1 MAEKPGLIL
10 TAHQPV
16 YLPWLGLIHKIA
28 LADAFVHFDD
38 VQYQDKDWN
47 NRNRVKTA
55 DGPVFLTV
63 PVYNKDHY
71 ELKLK
76 DVLIRN
82 DLPWR
87 RKHAKTIAFAY
98 GKAPFASRY
107 LPFFEDLYGR
117 EWEKLSELN
126 EHMLKFVLEELGV
139 QVTFSRLGEL
149 GLTEKKSALVQ
160 AMCRCLG
167 AELYIFGSQG
177 KEYADQAAFQA
188 DGIRVEFQEYCH
200 PVYPQLHG
208 PFVSHLSVF
217 DLLFNCGP
225 DSLEIIMSGNLSRRQ
240 LVEKHFAIAA

>member
-1 MAEKPGLIL
+1 MSEKRGLIL

-55 DGPVFLTV
+55 EGPVFLTV

-71 ELKLK
+71 ALKLK

-98 GKAPFASRY
+98 GKAPYASRY
-107 LPFFEDLYGR
+107 LPFFEDLYQR

-126 EHMLKFVLEELGV
+126 EHVLKFVLDELGIKV
-139 QVTFSRLGEL
+139 AFTRLSEMEL
-149 GLTEKKSALVQ
+149 SEKKSALVLK
-160 AMCRCLG
+160 MCQRVG
-167 AELYIFGSQG
+167 AELYIFGTQG
-177 KEYADQAAFQA
+177 KNYADEAAFHAAGVQ
-188 DGIRVEFQEYCH
+188 VEFQDYQH
-200 PVYPQLHG
+200 PTYPQLHG

-217 DLLFNCGP
+217 DLLLNHGP
-225 DSLEIIMSGNLSRRQ
+225 SSLDILMSGNLSRAQ
-240 LVEKHFAIAA
+240 LMEKHAVCL